1 MKTVHI
7 SKQAK
12 TINALLEEARNDDLI
27 VKAADGTEYLLSF
40 IDDFDREIALQR
52 RSKKLM
58 AFLDECARKAQ
69 QEKGIPLEE
78 VKRQLGLDS
87 NATKVSRR
95 KTRPHSR

>member
-1 MKTVHI
+1 MKTVNI

-12 TINALLEEARNDDLI
+12 TINALLEKARDEDLI
-27 VKAADGTEYLLSF
+27 VKAADGTEYLLRF
-40 IDDFDREIALQR
+40 IDDFDYEIAQQR
-52 RSKKLM
+52 ANEELM
-58 AFLDECARKAQ
+58 VFLDERVRRAQ

-87 NATKVSRR
+87 DDAKVSRR